1 MPRQTPY
8 RSYQRDEVPD
18 DHPHIISF
26 KSTAGL
32 QYGMYDHFLPY
43 PGKWKGEIVAHPAK
57 ANMEMLEWI
66 IKTFTKEGD
75 TILDP
80 MSGTGS
86 TGVIAVR
93 NGRNAIC
100 AEYEE
105 RYVEAFVRPAL
116 EEAMAVG
123 SFEAIG
129 KGTAIQCDSRRL
141 TEHLSEAIDTVMFSP
156 PYTNV
161 HTQKKFAGGDEEK
174 DRWAQYWAEH
184 YPERFKNAEEARAH
198 IDKIWLR
205 DRNYG
210 DDPKN
215 IGNLP
220 EGTVDSVITS
230 PPYSNVVRTHAQDVW
245 AGSIRRLEEKGG
257 MDTDFYKAAIKAP
270 SSTMRS
276 AMREGYGK
284 GEDNISNFPHGKID
298 AVITSPP
305 YSQILSSAAGGP
317 DDEEKVRKI
326 LLEKGHSP
334 KQIDK
339 IVSFSSS
346 SAYHL
351 TEDGR
356 GYTDDHK
363 GIDKSNI
370 GNLPH
375 GEIDAVVTSPPYSE
389 ALSTKAGGGSKDVL
403 HGRGII
409 GRGAAGDSP
418 VPYSEDE
425 KQIGNMPH
433 GSIDAVVTS
442 PPYIP
447 EDRRRTISH
456 AEHEE
461 RRGFKE
467 TGFRST
473 YGDGKSENYGDPEA
487 NVGDPRPYGQVDNVI
502 TSPPYE
508 GALEHRGGNQQ
519 IGEDKGMS
527 PYTDDP
533 DNIGNMKEETY
544 TQAMYDIYHQC
555 WLALR
560 EGGTMVLITK
570 NFCRQKRPVRLDLD
584 TIRLAELAGFY
595 LLERWYFE
603 LPDKSFWIIQWT
615 KKYAKRL
622 YIAANPDKITYKGR
636 KFTHPPPINPCAE
649 WIARLGPDGNRMWS
663 EKEVLSAE
671 MVMQDVFDKYQ
682 QDFDKWTQK
691 HPRTAKK
698 YQWCFRDDR
707 EQGITQVNVKESTI
721 IEWFKRDNHA
731 HPWSDFES
739 IDVFIKPTPWMREMI
754 ESCALP

>member
-8 RSYQRDEVPD
+8 QSYQRDEVPS
-18 DHPHIISF
+18 DHPRVITF
-26 KSTAGL
+26 RSTAGL
-32 QYGMYDHFLPY
+32 QFDMYDHFLPY
-43 PGKWKGEIVAHPAK
+43 PGRWKGEIVAHPAK
-57 ANMEMLEWI
+57 ANMRMLEWI
-66 IKTFTKEGD
+66 IKTFTNEGD

-86 TGVIAVR
+86 TGVIAIR

-105 RYVEAFVRPAL
+105 RYIEAFVRPAL

-123 SFEAIG
+123 SFETIG
-129 KGTAIQCDSRRL
+129 IGTTIQCDSRKL

-156 PYTNV
+156 PYTNI

-174 DRWAQYWAEH
+174 DRWARYWVEH
-184 YPERFKNAEEARAH
+184 YPERFKTFEEARTH

-220 EGTVDSVITS
+220 EGSVDSVITS
-230 PPYSNVVRTHAQDVW
+230 PPYSNVIRTHAQDVW

-257 MDTDFYKAAIKAP
+257 MDTDFYKAAVRAP
-270 SSTMRS
+270 SSTMRA
-276 AMREGYGK
+276 AMREGYGE

-305 YSQILSSAAGGP
+305 YAQVLSNKAGGKEP
-317 DDEEKVRKI
+317 DLESLRKI
-326 LLEKGHSP
+326 LEERGYTP
-334 KQIDK
+334 KQIEK
-339 IVSFSSS
+339 ILSGKSTTTSV
-346 SAYHL
+346 
-351 TEDGR
+351 TIGDR
-356 GYTDDHK
+356 GY
-363 GIDKSNI
+363 SV
-370 GNLPH
+370 
-375 GEIDAVVTSPPYSE
+375 DAVVTSPPY
-389 ALSTKAGGGSKDVL
+389 
-403 HGRGII
+403 
-409 GRGAAGDSP
+409 
-418 VPYSEDE
+418 VPEE
-425 KQIGNMPH
+425 
-433 GSIDAVVTS
+433 
-442 PPYIP
+442 
-447 EDRRRTISH
+447 RRRTISH
-456 AEHEE
+456 EEHEE
-461 RRGFKE
+461 RRGYKD

-473 YGDGKSENYGDPEA
+473 YGDGKSDDYGDAES
-487 NVGDPRPYGQVDNVI
+487 NVGDPRPYGSVDAVV

-519 IGEDKGMS
+519 IGADKGMS

-555 WLALR
+555 WLSLK

-570 NFCRQKRPVRLDLD
+570 NFCRNKRPVRLDLD
-584 TIRLAELAGFY
+584 TIKLAELAGFY

-649 WIARLGPDGNRMWS
+649 WIARLDPDGKRMWS
-663 EKEVLSAE
+663 EEEVLSAE
-671 MVMQDVFDKYQ
+671 MVMQKTFDKYQ
-682 QDFDKWTQK
+682 QDFEKWKKK
-691 HPRTAKK
+691 HSRTAKK

-721 IEWFKRDNHA
+721 IEWFKRDNRA
-731 HPWSDFES
+731 HPWSDFED
-739 IDVFIKPTPWMREMI
+739 ILVLIKPTPWVREMI
-754 ESCALP
+754 ESCAS

>member
-8 RSYQRDEVPD
+8 LSYQRDEVAD
-18 DHPHIISF
+18 DHPRMISF

-66 IKTFTKEGD
+66 IKTFTNEGD

-105 RYVEAFVRPAL
+105 RYIEAFVRPAL

-123 SFEAIG
+123 SFETIG
-129 KGTAIQCDSRRL
+129 KGTTIQCDSRKL

-156 PYTNV
+156 PYTNI

-174 DRWAQYWAEH
+174 DKWAQYWAEN
-184 YPERFKNAEEARAH
+184 YPERFKNVKEARAH
-198 IDKIWLR
+198 MDKIWLR

-220 EGTVDSVITS
+220 EGTIDSVITS
-230 PPYSNVVRTHAQDVW
+230 PPYSNVIRTHAQDVW

-257 MDTDFYKAAIKAP
+257 TDTDFYKAATKAP

-276 AMREGYGK
+276 AMREGYGE

-305 YSQILSSAAGGP
+305 YAQVLSNKAGGKEP
-317 DDEEKVRKI
+317 DLESLRKI
-326 LLEKGHSP
+326 LEERGYSP
-334 KQIDK
+334 KQIEKVLSGKSTTTSVTIGD
-339 IVSFSSS
+339 
-346 SAYHL
+346 
-351 TEDGR
+351 R
-356 GYTDDHK
+356 GYDV
-363 GIDKSNI
+363 
-370 GNLPH
+370 
-375 GEIDAVVTSPPYSE
+375 DAVITSPPYSE

-403 HGRGII
+403 EGKGIRGRGKKDI
-409 GRGAAGDSP
+409 P
-418 VPYSEDE
+418 VPYSGSKDNV
-425 KQIGNMPH
+425 GNLPH
-433 GSIDAVVTS
+433 GSIDAIVTS

-447 EDRRRTISH
+447 EERRRTISH

-487 NVGDPRPYGQVDNVI
+487 NVGDPRPYGSVDAIV

-519 IGEDKGMS
+519 IGVDKGMS

-555 WLALR
+555 WLSLK

-570 NFCRQKRPVRLDLD
+570 NFCRNKRPVRLDLD
-584 TIRLAELAGFY
+584 TIKLAELAGFY

-649 WIARLGPDGNRMWS
+649 WIARLDPDGNRMWS
-663 EKEVLSAE
+663 EKEVLSAGI
-671 MVMQDVFDKYQ
+671 VKQKAFDKFQ
-682 QDFDKWTQK
+682 QDFEEW
-691 HPRTAKK
+691 AKK
-698 YQWCFRDDR
+698 HYKTAEKYRWCFRDDR

-721 IEWFKRDNHA
+721 IKWFEQDDRA
-731 HPWSDFES
+731 HPWSDFED
-739 IDVFIKPTPWMREMI
+739 ILVLIKPTPWMRKMI
-754 ESCALP
+754 ESCTLP

>member
-8 RSYQRDEVPD
+8 RSYQRDEVPI
-18 DHPHIISF
+18 DHPRVITF

-32 QYGMYDHFLPY
+32 QYGMYDHYLPY
-43 PGKWKGEIVAHPAK
+43 PGKWKEEIVAHPAK
-57 ANMEMLEWI
+57 INMRALEWI

-105 RYVEAFVRPAL
+105 RYVEAFIRPAL

-123 SFEAIG
+123 SFETIG
-129 KGTAIQCDSRRL
+129 KGTTIQCDSRKL

-156 PYTNV
+156 PYSNV

-174 DRWAQYWAEH
+174 DKWAQYWAEN
-184 YPERFKNAEEARAH
+184 YPERFKSLEEARAH
-198 IDKIWLR
+198 MDKIWLR
-205 DRNYG
+205 DSNYG

-220 EGTVDSVITS
+220 EGSVDSVITS
-230 PPYSNVVRTHAQDVW
+230 PPYSNVVRTHNNDVW

-257 MDTDFYKAAIKAP
+257 MDTDFYKAAVKAP

-276 AMREGYGK
+276 AMRKGYGE

-351 TEDGR
+351 TESGR
-356 GYTDDHK
+356 GYVDERK
-363 GIDKSNI
+363 GADK
-370 GNLPH
+370 GNVGTLPH
-375 GEIDAVVTSPPYSE
+375 GEIDAVVTSPPY
-389 ALSTKAGGGSKDVL
+389 
-403 HGRGII
+403 
-409 GRGAAGDSP
+409 
-418 VPYSEDE
+418 
-425 KQIGNMPH
+425 
-433 GSIDAVVTS
+433 
-442 PPYIP
+442 IP
-447 EDRRRTISH
+447 EERRRTISH

-473 YGDGKSENYGDPEA
+473 YGDGKSDSYGDPEG

-555 WLALR
+555 WLSLK

-570 NFCRQKRPVRLDLD
+570 NFCRNKRPVRLDLD
-584 TIRLAELAGFY
+584 TIKLAELAGFY

-649 WIARLGPDGNRMWS
+649 WIARLGPDGKRMWS
-663 EKEVLSAE
+663 EREVLSAE

-682 QDFDKWTQK
+682 QDFEKWTKK

-721 IEWFKRDNHA
+721 IEWFKRDGRA

-754 ESCALP
+754 EPCALP